1 MGSMRRGLLLALIA
15 SAALFGVPAA
25 QSADADAPQVF
36 ISPEDGRAFPQGA
49 DFLFG
54 FACISP
60 SSAIV
65 SCVGSQPLGSKLDT
79 FHAGEH
85 TLTVTGTDYEG
96 RQTTVTSTYTVFDM
110 TKPHVVFR
118 APANGAAYAQ
128 DSRVVYDYS
137 CEDDEGGLGILE
149 CFTSPRTFPGEQPI
163 DTSQLG
169 TFTFH
174 VIAYDR
180 GFNLAD
186 ESVTYSVVDR
196 TPPRIVFTSPWDG
209 EQIPRGAQ
217 AWVTFNCDDGHGSG
231 IHSCVG
237 DQPNGPLD
245 TSTYGAHA
253 ITVRAEDHAGNV
265 ASVTN
270 HYSVVYDFTGF
281 AAPAAEYPTAASV
294 KAGQDLPLKFS
305 LNGDQGLDVLA
316 AGSPAWTPCDAP
328 GAETSATG
336 SLSYKAP
343 GDRYTYLASTAKA
356 WGGSCRDFVLTLN
369 DGTKHRTRFTF
380 TK

>member
-1 MGSMRRGLLLALIA
+1 MRRGLVLALLA

-25 QSADADAPQVF
+25 QSADADAPLVY
-36 ISPEDGRAFPQGA
+36 ISPADGWVFPQNA
-49 DFLFG
+49 NFSFG

-65 SCVGSQPLGSKLDT
+65 SCEGSQPLGSKLDT
-79 FHAGEH
+79 FHAGQH

-96 RQTTVTSTYTVFDM
+96 RQTTAISTYTVFDT

-118 APANGAAYAQ
+118 APADGAAYAQ
-128 DSRVVYDYS
+128 DSTVIYDYS
-137 CEDDEGGLGILE
+137 CEDDEGGLGILD

-163 DTSQLG
+163 DTSHLG

-180 GFNLAD
+180 QFNLAD

-196 TPPRIVFTSPWDG
+196 TPPHIVFTYPWDG
-209 EQIPRGAQ
+209 ELISRDAQ
-217 AWVTFNCDDGHGSG
+217 AWVTFKCDDGNFGSG

-237 DQPNGPLD
+237 DQPIGPLD
-245 TSTYGAHA
+245 TSTYGVHA
-253 ITVRAEDHAGNV
+253 ITVRAEDNAGNV
-265 ASVTN
+265 SSVTN

-281 AAPAAEYPTAASV
+281 AAPAAEYPAAATV

-305 LNGDQGLDVLA
+305 LNGDQGLDILDT
-316 AGSPAWTPCDAP
+316 GSPAWAPCDAP
-328 GAETSATG
+328 GGETAASG
-336 SLSYKAP
+336 SLSYKAS

-356 WGGSCRDFVLTLN
+356 WAGTCRDFVLTLN
-369 DGTKHRTRFTF
+369 DGTSHRARFTF
-380 TK
+380 SK